1 MNRLEAMGVLLAV
14 IDAGSLSDA
23 GRKLGMPLA
32 TVSRKVSDLEAELK
46 TRLLIRSTRQLT
58 LTEAGRG
65 YVAACRRI
73 LEEVHEA
80 ERAAAG
86 EYSAPR
92 GDLVVTAPVVF
103 GRLHVLPVLIEFLR
117 AYPEVNVRLVLGD
130 RIVNLLEDHV
140 DLALRIGSLPD
151 SGLVATQLG
160 SIRRVVCASPD
171 YVAKSGVPATPRD
184 LAAHQ
189 CISFEPFASANTWR
203 FIVEGADSSVP
214 VHPRLIVSTAEA
226 AIDAAI
232 AGVGITC
239 VLSYQI
245 EPALRAGTLRLLL
258 ESFEPPPLPVSFL
271 YSSQGRLPLKLR
283 AMLDFAAPRLRT
295 RLRQAQAALESVRP
309 VSGTK
314 PRRRAGGNKN
324 ATIGVRP
331 LPPAR

>member
-1 MNRLEAMGVLLAV
+1 MNRLEAMRVLLAV
-14 IDAGSLSDA
+14 IDAGSLSAA

-32 TVSRKVSDLEAELK
+32 TVSRKVSDLETELK
-46 TRLLIRSTRQLT
+46 TRLLVRSTRQLT

-73 LEEVHEA
+73 LDDVNDA

-117 AYPEVNVRLVLGD
+117 AYSQVNVRLVLGD
-130 RIVNLLEDHV
+130 RVVNLLEDHV

-160 SIRRVVCASPD
+160 SIRRVVCASPA
-171 YVAKSGVPATPRD
+171 YLSQSGVPAAPRD
-184 LAAHQ
+184 LTTHE
-189 CISFEPFASANTWR
+189 CVGFELFATANTWR
-203 FIVEGADSSVP
+203 FNVDGHDSSVA

-232 AGVGITC
+232 AGMGITC

-245 EPALRAGTLRLLL
+245 EAALRAGALRLLL
-258 ESFEPPPLPVSFL
+258 ESFEPLPLPVNFL

-283 AMLDFAAPRLRT
+283 ALLDFAAPRLRI
-295 RLRQAQAALESVRP
+295 RLQQAQASANPSLPCGATEA
-309 VSGTK
+309 VSFPGLS
-314 PRRRAGGNKN
+314 
-324 ATIGVRP
+324 
-331 LPPAR
+331 LPASLSSITR

>member
-1 MNRLEAMGVLLAV
+1 LDRLEAMGVFLAV
-14 IDAGSLSDA
+14 IDAGSLSAA

-73 LEEVHEA
+73 LEDVNEA

-92 GDLVVTAPVVF
+92 GELVVTAPVVF
-103 GRLHVLPVLIEFLR
+103 GRLHILPILIEFLR
-117 AYPEVNVRLVLGD
+117 AYPEVNVRLALGD

-151 SGLVATQLG
+151 SGLIATHLG
-160 SIRRVVCASPD
+160 SIRRVVCASPA
-171 YVAKSGVPATPRD
+171 YLAKSGAPAVPRD

-189 CISFEPFASANTWR
+189 CISFELLATASTWR
-203 FIVEGADSSVP
+203 FHVDGADSSVP
-214 VHPRLIVSTAEA
+214 IHPRLIVSTAEA

-232 AGVGITC
+232 AGLGVTC
-239 VLSYQI
+239 VMSYQV
-245 EPALRAGTLRLLL
+245 EAALRAGALRLLL

-283 AMLDFAAPRLRT
+283 ALLDFAAPRLRA
-295 RLRQAQAALESVRP
+295 RLQQAQTALESVHAP
-309 VSGTK
+309 VTTA
-314 PRRRAGGNKN
+314 RRARKK
-324 ATIGVRP
+324 R
-331 LPPAR
+331 